1 MKKTKDLDELAFEAG
16 SLVASIGALDD
27 FVYEYFVN
35 NDIDYSEKLSGLI
48 TVIKQY
54 AENHYTDIDELNMF
68 GGVEKMK
75 EFATLDKAIE
85 LAQQGYAV
93 YPLIENTK
101 KPPKGVAGY
110 QAATSDQNTI
120 FAWFKKHPTYNLGLR
135 LDLSDL
141 LVVDIDMHEPTKN
154 GRTSLTQLFKQGL
167 TLPND
172 TYIERTANN
181 GVHYFLKYA
190 GAKVRKIDV
199 WPGIDL
205 LSDFTVIAPSEI
217 NGKQYKPLDGRT
229 LADIKPAPQ
238 WLVELAGQKVN
249 WTSEHAYTTRQKKYT
264 GRLLDEMVAGTT
276 QGNRNA
282 WLTKIAGR
290 MFGVGADPKTVY
302 NMLSV
307 INDSFV
313 DPALPSKEVNV
324 IFQSILKRESKG
336 VH

>member
-1 MKKTKDLDELAFEAG
+1 
-16 SLVASIGALDD
+16 
-27 FVYEYFVN
+27 
-35 NDIDYSEKLSGLI
+35 
-48 TVIKQY
+48 
-54 AENHYTDIDELNMF
+54 
-68 GGVEKMK
+68 MK

-85 LAQQGYAV
+85 LAQKGYAV

-110 QAATSDQNTI
+110 RAATSDQNTI
-120 FAWFKKHPTYNLGLR
+120 FAWFKNHPNYNLGLR

-141 LVVDIDMHEPTKN
+141 LVVDIDMHDPTKN
-154 GRTSLTQLFKQGL
+154 GRDSLAQLFKQGK

-172 TYIERTANN
+172 TYIERTAHD
-181 GVHYFLKYA
+181 GLHYFLKYT
-190 GAKVRKIDV
+190 GAKARKVDV

-217 NGKQYKPLDGRT
+217 NGKMYEPLDGRT

-238 WLVELAGQKVN
+238 WLVDKLAGQEVN
-249 WTSEHAYTTRQKKYT
+249 WSSDRACVTRQKKYT
-264 GRLLDEMVAGTT
+264 GRLLDEMVTGTT

>member
-1 MKKTKDLDELAFEAG
+1 
-16 SLVASIGALDD
+16 
-27 FVYEYFVN
+27 
-35 NDIDYSEKLSGLI
+35 
-48 TVIKQY
+48 
-54 AENHYTDIDELNMF
+54 
-68 GGVEKMK
+68 MK
-75 EFATLDKAIE
+75 EFETLDKAIE
-85 LAQQGYAV
+85 LAQRGYAV

-110 QAATSDQNTI
+110 KDATSDQNTI
-120 FAWFKKHPTYNLGLR
+120 FAWFEKHPTYNLGLR

-141 LVVDIDMHEPTKN
+141 LVVDVDMHEPTKN
-154 GRTSLTQLFKQGL
+154 GRNSLVQLFKQGQ

-172 TYIERTANN
+172 TYIERTANG

-190 GAKVRKIDV
+190 GARGRKIDV
-199 WPGIDL
+199 LPGIDL
-205 LSDFTVIAPSEI
+205 LNDFTVIAPSEI
-217 NGKQYKPLDGRT
+217 NGKMYEPLDGRT

-238 WLVELAGQKVN
+238 WLVDKLAGQKVN
-249 WTSEHAYTTRQKKYT
+249 WPSERAYATRQKTYT
-264 GRLLDEMVAGTT
+264 GRLLDEMVTGTT

-290 MFGVGADPKTVY
+290 MFGVGAAPKTVY

>member
-1 MKKTKDLDELAFEAG
+1 MNKTKDLDELVCEAG
-16 SLVASIGALDD
+16 ELVNSIGALDD
-27 FVYEYFVN
+27 FVYEYFVKDN
-35 NDIDYSEKLSGLI
+35 VVCSEKLSGLI

-54 AENHYTDIDELNMF
+54 AKITIQILMSLMCLA
-68 GGVEKMK
+68 VLKMK

-120 FAWFKKHPTYNLGLR
+120 LSWFQKNPTYNLGLR

-141 LVVDIDMHEPTKN
+141 LVVDIDMHDPTKN
-154 GRTSLTQLFKQGL
+154 GRTSLARLFKQGL

-172 TYIERTANN
+172 TYIERTANG

-217 NGKQYKPLDGRT
+217 NGKQYKPLDSRT

-238 WLVELAGQKVN
+238 WLVDKLAGQK
-249 WTSEHAYTTRQKKYT
+249 
-264 GRLLDEMVAGTT
+264 
-276 QGNRNA
+276 
-282 WLTKIAGR
+282 
-290 MFGVGADPKTVY
+290 
-302 NMLSV
+302 
-307 INDSFV
+307 
-313 DPALPSKEVNV
+313 
-324 IFQSILKRESKG
+324 
-336 VH
+336 

>member
-1 MKKTKDLDELAFEAG
+1 
-16 SLVASIGALDD
+16 
-27 FVYEYFVN
+27 
-35 NDIDYSEKLSGLI
+35 
-48 TVIKQY
+48 
-54 AENHYTDIDELNMF
+54 
-68 GGVEKMK
+68 MK

-85 LAQQGYAV
+85 LAKQGYAI

-120 FAWFKKHPTYNLGLR
+120 LSWFQKNPTYNLGLR

-141 LVVDIDMHEPTKN
+141 LVVDIDMHDPTKN
-154 GRTSLTQLFKQGL
+154 GRTSLARLFKQGL

-172 TYIERTANN
+172 TYIERTANG

-217 NGKQYKPLDGRT
+217 NGKPYQAIDGRT
-229 LADIKPAPQ
+229 LADIKPDPQ
-238 WLVELAGQKVN
+238 WLVDKLAGQKVN

-264 GRLLDEMVAGTT
+264 GRLLDEMVTGTT

-313 DPALPSKEVNV
+313 DPALPDREVNT
-324 IFQSILKRESKG
+324 IFHSILKRASQRG
-336 VH
+336 RH

>member
-1 MKKTKDLDELAFEAG
+1 MR
-16 SLVASIGALDD
+16 
-27 FVYEYFVN
+27 
-35 NDIDYSEKLSGLI
+35 
-48 TVIKQY
+48 
-54 AENHYTDIDELNMF
+54 
-68 GGVEKMK
+68 
-75 EFATLDKAIE
+75 EFSTLDKAIE
-85 LAQQGYAV
+85 LAQQGYSV
-93 YPLIENTK
+93 YPLIENMK
-101 KPPKGVAGY
+101 NPPKGVAGY
-110 QAATSDQNTI
+110 KDATIDQGTI
-120 FAWFKKHPTYNLGLR
+120 FAWFENHPNYNLGLR

-141 LVVDIDMHEPTKN
+141 LVVDVDMHDQTKN
-154 GRTSLTQLFKQGL
+154 GRNSLAQLFKQGQ

-172 TYIERTANN
+172 TYIERTANG

-190 GAKVRKIDV
+190 GAKVRKVDV

-217 NGKQYKPLDGRT
+217 NGKPYEPLDDRT
-229 LADIKPAPQ
+229 LTDIKPAPQ
-238 WLVELAGQKVN
+238 WLVDKLAGQKVN

-264 GRLLDEMVAGTT
+264 GRLLDEMVTGTT

-290 MFGVGADPKTVY
+290 MFGVGAAPKTVY

-324 IFQSILKRESKG
+324 IFRSILKRESKG

>member
-1 MKKTKDLDELAFEAG
+1 
-16 SLVASIGALDD
+16 
-27 FVYEYFVN
+27 
-35 NDIDYSEKLSGLI
+35 
-48 TVIKQY
+48 
-54 AENHYTDIDELNMF
+54 
-68 GGVEKMK
+68 MK
-75 EFATLDKAIE
+75 EFATLDKAME
-85 LAQQGYAV
+85 LAKEGYAV

-120 FAWFKKHPTYNLGLR
+120 FAWFENHPAYNLGLR

-141 LVVDIDMHEPTKN
+141 LVVDVDMHDPTKN
-154 GRTSLTQLFKQGL
+154 GRDSLAQLFKQGL
-167 TLPND
+167 TLPSD
-172 TYIERTANN
+172 TYIEQSAN
-181 GVHYFLKYA
+181 GGLHYFLKYA
-190 GAKVRKIDV
+190 GTKVRKVDV

-205 LSDFTVIAPSEI
+205 LGDFTVITPSEI
-217 NGKQYKPLDGRT
+217 NGKMYEPLDGRT

-238 WLVELAGQKVN
+238 WLVDKLMGQKVN
-249 WTSEHAYTTRQKKYT
+249 WSSEHAYTTRQKKYT
-264 GRLLDEMVAGTT
+264 GRLLDEMVNGTT

-290 MFGVGADPKTVY
+290 MFGVGANPKTVY

-324 IFQSILKRESKG
+324 IFRSILKRESKG

>member
-1 MKKTKDLDELAFEAG
+1 
-16 SLVASIGALDD
+16 
-27 FVYEYFVN
+27 
-35 NDIDYSEKLSGLI
+35 
-48 TVIKQY
+48 
-54 AENHYTDIDELNMF
+54 
-68 GGVEKMK
+68 MK

-85 LAQQGYAV
+85 LAQKGYAV

-110 QAATSDQNTI
+110 RDATNDQNTI
-120 FAWFKKHPTYNLGLR
+120 FAWFKNHPAYNLGLR

-154 GRTSLTQLFKQGL
+154 GRTSLVQLFKQGL
-167 TLPND
+167 TLPKD
-172 TYIERTANN
+172 TYIERTANG

-190 GAKVRKIDV
+190 GDKVRKIDV

-217 NGKQYKPLDGRT
+217 NGKPYAPLDGRT

-238 WLVELAGQKVN
+238 WLVDKLAGQKVN
-249 WTSEHAYTTRQKKYT
+249 WSSEHTYTTRQKKYT
-264 GRLLDEMVAGTT
+264 GRLLDEMVTGTAK
-276 QGNRNA
+276 GNRNA

-290 MFGVGADPKTVY
+290 MFGVGASPKTVY

>member
-1 MKKTKDLDELAFEAG
+1 
-16 SLVASIGALDD
+16 
-27 FVYEYFVN
+27 
-35 NDIDYSEKLSGLI
+35 
-48 TVIKQY
+48 
-54 AENHYTDIDELNMF
+54 
-68 GGVEKMK
+68 MK

-101 KPPKGVAGY
+101 KPPKGLAGY
-110 QAATSDQNTI
+110 QAATKDQGTI
-120 FAWFKKHPTYNLGLR
+120 FAWFESHQNYNLGLR
-135 LDLSDL
+135 LDSSDL
-141 LVVDIDMHEPTKN
+141 LVVDIDMHDPTKN
-154 GRTSLTQLFKQGL
+154 GRTSLAQLFKQGQ

-172 TYIERTANN
+172 TYIEKTA
-181 GVHYFLKYA
+181 GGGIHYFFKYT
-190 GAKVRKIDV
+190 GDKVRKIDV

-217 NGKQYKPLDGRT
+217 SGKPYEPLDGRT
-229 LADIKPAPQ
+229 LADIKPAPK
-238 WLVELAGQKVN
+238 WLVDKLMGQKVN
-249 WTSEHAYTTRQKKYT
+249 WTSERACATHQKKYT
-264 GRLLDEMVAGTT
+264 GRLLDEMVTGTT

-302 NMLSV
+302 NLLSV

>member
-1 MKKTKDLDELAFEAG
+1 
-16 SLVASIGALDD
+16 
-27 FVYEYFVN
+27 
-35 NDIDYSEKLSGLI
+35 
-48 TVIKQY
+48 
-54 AENHYTDIDELNMF
+54 
-68 GGVEKMK
+68 MK

-85 LAQQGYAV
+85 LAQQGYTV

-110 QAATSDQNTI
+110 KDATSDQNTI
-120 FAWFKKHPTYNLGLR
+120 FAWFKNSPYYNLGLR
-135 LDLSDL
+135 LDTSHL
-141 LVVDIDMHEPTKN
+141 LVVDVDIHDSTKN
-154 GRTSLTQLFKQGL
+154 GKDSLMKLQRQGK
-167 TLPND
+167 TLSPD
-172 TYIERTANN
+172 TYIEKTA
-181 GVHYFLKYA
+181 GGGLHYFFKYT
-190 GAKVRKIDV
+190 GDKVRKIDV

-217 NGKQYKPLDGRT
+217 NGKQYQPLDGRT
-229 LADIKPAPQ
+229 LADVKPAPR
-238 WLVELAGQKVN
+238 WLVDKLTGQKVN
-249 WTSEHAYTTRQKKYT
+249 WPSERAYATCQKKYT
-264 GRLLDEMVAGTT
+264 GRLLDEMVTGTT

-290 MFGVGADPKTVY
+290 MFGVGASPKTVY

-313 DPALPSKEVNV
+313 DPALPIKEVNV

>member
-1 MKKTKDLDELAFEAG
+1 
-16 SLVASIGALDD
+16 
-27 FVYEYFVN
+27 
-35 NDIDYSEKLSGLI
+35 
-48 TVIKQY
+48 
-54 AENHYTDIDELNMF
+54 
-68 GGVEKMK
+68 MK

-110 QAATSDQNTI
+110 KDATSDQGTI
-120 FAWFKKHPTYNLGLR
+120 FAWFQNNPYYNLGFR
-135 LDLSDL
+135 LDTSHL
-141 LVVDIDMHEPTKN
+141 LVVDVDIHDSAKN
-154 GRTSLTQLFKQGL
+154 GKDSLMKLQRQGK
-167 TLPND
+167 TLSPD
-172 TYIERTANN
+172 TYIEKTA
-181 GVHYFLKYA
+181 GGGLHYFFKYT
-190 GAKVRKIDV
+190 GDKLRQVDV

-217 NGKQYKPLDGRT
+217 NGKPYAPLDGRT
-229 LADIKPAPQ
+229 LADIKPAPR
-238 WLVELAGQKVN
+238 WLVDKLAGQKVN
-249 WTSEHAYTTRQKKYT
+249 WPSERAYATRQKKYT
-264 GRLLDEMVAGTT
+264 GRLLDEMVTGTT

-290 MFGVGADPKTVY
+290 MFGVGASPKTVY